1 MKLPQFSFRKD
12 PQKSAKQDD
21 EVFAEA
27 SELAML
33 RLEQCMADSRIPLAQ
48 IEETTRPRGLHS
60 LRKNAD
66 SF

>member
-1 MKLPQFSFRKD
+1 MKLPQFSFRNN
-12 PQKSAKQDD
+12 PQKSNKQDD

-33 RLEQCMADSRIPLAQ
+33 RLEQCMADSGTFPK
-48 IEETTRPRGLHS
+48 IEEAMRPRGHHS
-60 LRKNAD
+60 LRNSN